1 MKSHSFRNRRTK
13 KNRTRSVHSRR
24 GGANPLVR
32 TRTRYNLQ
40 QRQRQLQQQRQLQ
53 RQRQL
58 QQKQMR
64 AIPMNPPMN
73 PVTMPKPH
81 VHPSTEPEIQWECG
95 PNGCVPK

>member
-13 KNRTRSVHSRR
+13 KNRTRSVHQRR
-24 GGANPLVR
+24 GGANPPIR
-32 TRTRYNLQ
+32 TRTRYNQ
-40 QRQRQLQQQRQLQ
+40 IQRQ

-58 QQKQMR
+58 QQKQM
-64 AIPMNPPMN
+64 INPPMN
-73 PVTMPKPH
+73 PVLVPKPH